1 MGYPSVRYTLNDLFG
16 FDRIRAVYDLPCN
29 IGYLSDKLNRS
40 CFQYSAEELIHKHTL
55 FPLYE
60 KFIPSE
66 LAMKIYATMIGRH
79 RQSVQSMLGLTAS
92 NVPMLRRFR
101 FCPECNHEYLKN
113 YGELYINRIHQ
124 NSCVFVCPYHEMPLV
139 NSDIDLKASSQRCF
153 VYADM
158 KHIKGGVLANG
169 FDMSTQVRIAKAFD
183 YIMSGRYSCA
193 FKDIQSKY
201 LELLSDKGLLSDR
214 SVVDVKGLKVE
225 FRRVYDENLLKS
237 VGSVV
242 DDKSNNWLPAIFRK
256 HVHLFHPVRHV
267 LVILFLSG
275 SIEDFC
281 HYKVSRCPRRRIPDG
296 FTRNLI
302 RHPRVDWAA
311 RDRETLSKVK
321 KLVKRMLVLKDP
333 FVRLTVHSVCYRTDE
348 KDRILKS
355 LQKLPLTRK
364 YLASIVESHLQFQ
377 YRKVDSVIK
386 LYGTS
391 VLRKNLIY
399 KMASISKHRYP
410 EVDDYIDHLLEEIAR
425 GNVDEC

>member
-1 MGYPSVRYTLNDLFG
+1 
-16 FDRIRAVYDLPCN
+16 
-29 IGYLSDKLNRS
+29 
-40 CFQYSAEELIHKHTL
+40 
-55 FPLYE
+55 
-60 KFIPSE
+60 
-66 LAMKIYATMIGRH
+66 
-79 RQSVQSMLGLTAS
+79 
-92 NVPMLRRFR
+92 MLRLFR

-113 YGELYINRIHQ
+113 YGELYINRVHQ

-158 KHIKGGVLANG
+158 KHMKGVVLANG

-183 YIMSGRYSCA
+183 YIMSGRYSSA
-193 FKDIQSKY
+193 FKNIQRKYSK
-201 LELLSDKGLLSDR
+201 LLSDKGLLSSRDL
-214 SVVDVKGLKVE
+214 VDVQKLKEE
-225 FRRVYDENLLKS
+225 FRRAYNENLLKS
-237 VGSVV
+237 LGSVV

-256 HVHLFHPVRHV
+256 HVHLFHPIRHI

-281 HYKVSRCPRRRIPDG
+281 HYKVGSYPEKRIPDG

-321 KLVKRMLVLKDP
+321 KVVTQMLMLNAP

-348 KDRILKS
+348 KDRIFKS

-364 YLASIVESHLQFQ
+364 YLSSVVESHLQFQ

-391 VLRKNLIY
+391 MLRKNLIY

-410 EVDDYIDHLLEEIAR
+410 EVEDYINYLLEEIAR